1 MVKTNKNSI
10 LGTYHTTLRNIALY
24 SSLAMALLSF
34 SEKGIL
40 KKELSN
46 KVLFSLGLVFLMISF
61 VLSKELKDYV
71 EENKKEI
78 SKKLTLIAK
87 VINYTLVI
95 FLIMVIYSL
104 LHRYGVL

>member
-1 MVKTNKNSI
+1 
-10 LGTYHTTLRNIALY
+10 
-24 SSLAMALLSF
+24 
-34 SEKGIL
+34 
-40 KKELSN
+40 
-46 KVLFSLGLVFLMISF
+46 MISF

-104 LHRYGVL
+104 LHRYGIL

>member
-1 MVKTNKNSI
+1 
-10 LGTYHTTLRNIALY
+10 
-24 SSLAMALLSF
+24 MALLSF